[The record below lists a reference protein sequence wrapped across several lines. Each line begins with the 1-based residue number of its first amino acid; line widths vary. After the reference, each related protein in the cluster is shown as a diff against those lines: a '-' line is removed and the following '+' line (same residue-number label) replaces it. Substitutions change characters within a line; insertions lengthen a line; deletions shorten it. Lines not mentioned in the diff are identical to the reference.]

1 MIARTPA
8 SFLEHFR
15 AHSWEADLPALPKGV
30 FMVEPEAFYVD
41 AESAADNPYMNLA
54 QPADP
59 NRALAQSRALQA
71 QIRAAGIPVK
81 VFPGDAAAPD
91 GIFPNNAFATTPGQL
106 LVGSMRHSG
115 RRRETDRVDIRAWF
129 AGQGYHLTDLS
140 QQPCVAELTGPMILD
155 RARGIGF
162 CGMSGRV
169 DEAGLAAMH
178 EAFGL
183 RLTFAFGLQPGEY
196 HANVVMSVLAGRACL
211 LCAEAFADPAVP
223 DAIEAVYPGRTLRLS
238 PEAKNAFAAN
248 CIALSDR
255 HLFISR
261 SGHDALPP
269 AGVAQLGEWGFEL
282 RVVELD
288 EIEKAGGS
296 LRCMV
301 AEIF

>member
-1 MIARTPA
+1 MILRTPA
-8 SFLEHFR
+8 SFLEHLK
-15 AHSWEADLPALPKGV
+15 AGAWKADRPALPKGV

-59 NRALAQSRALQA
+59 DRALAQSRALQA
-71 QIRAAGIPVK
+71 EIRAAGIPVK

-91 GIFPNNAFATTPGQL
+91 GIFPNNAFATTPGHL
-106 LVGSMRHSG
+106 LIGSMRHSG
-115 RRRETDRVDIRAWF
+115 RRRETGRSDIRAWF
-129 AGQGYHLTDLS
+129 VERGYHLADLS
-140 QQPCVAELTGPMILD
+140 QQACVAELTGPMIID

-178 EAFGL
+178 EAFSL

-211 LCAEAFADPAVP
+211 LCAEAFADPAAP
-223 DAIEAVYPGRTLRLS
+223 EAIAAAYPGRTLRLS
-238 PEAKNAFAAN
+238 PEAKDAFAAN
-248 CIALSDR
+248 CIALTDR

-269 AGVAQLGEWGFEL
+269 ASVARLREWGFEL
-282 RVVELD
+282 RVVELH